1 MKGEWFMFAPNQ
13 ARKKKLIVFGVVLV
27 LLLSLAKMTAKRQ
40 DVTVPEEF
48 LLTVA
53 APVQGVFQRLT
64 RSVESLLATVKNYQM
79 ILAENGYLREQLA
92 AAAMLESRIAELR
105 RENHRLRRMLDF
117 QTTSEYELIAAEV
130 VARDPSNWFH
140 TMTIN
145 RGAVHGVQ
153 QNMAVVTSEGL
164 VGNVLA
170 VSPISSQVLLLTDAR
185 RAVSALVQRSREP
198 GQVGVVENDPANP
211 GYLRMVN
218 LPREANIQPGD
229 TIISSGLGGFF
240 PKGLVIGYVLASA
253 EDEFGLT
260 QYALVQPAAN
270 FNRLEEVFVVIPGAG
285 PEEPPAQEAE

>member
-1 MKGEWFMFAPNQ
+1 MFAPNQ